1 MLGHIFVIPI
11 YVAKIGAPFL
21 AHPPSFCH
29 YDALNRLVGY
39 TLTDL
44 VWKKVGMGLTAG
56 RVQSPA
62 LCMIVER

>member
-1 MLGHIFVIPI
+1 MLAHIFVIPI
-11 YVAKIGAPFL
+11 HMVKNGASFL
-21 AHPPSFCH
+21 AHASFSH
-29 YDALNRLVGY
+29 YYTFDRLVGY

-62 LCMIVER
+62 LYMVVER